1 MQCDWKGKVICF
13 KDNREQVRLVG
24 NSEQHGKV
32 MELSTI
38 QLEKWWKGN
47 DVWALTLLESV
58 SNTKRDAADGE
69 LQVLVEKYKD
79 VFVVP
84 SVLPPPRPSDHN
96 IPLIPG
102 SVPANYQPY
111 MYSPFHKTKLE
122 KHITE
127 LLQARL
133 VVPSV
138 SPFASPVLLVQKKDG
153 SWHFA

>member
-1 MQCDWKGKVICF
+1 MFGLLRCWNLF
-13 KDNREQVRLVG
+13 
-24 NSEQHGKV
+24 
-32 MELSTI
+32 
-38 QLEKWWKGN
+38 
-47 DVWALTLLESV
+47 LTQ
-58 SNTKRDAADGE
+58 RDAADGE
-69 LQVLVEKYKD
+69 LQVLVGKYKD

-102 SVPANYQPY
+102 SATVNYQPY
-111 MYSPFHKTKLE
+111 RYSPFHKTKIE
-122 KHITE
+122 KHIIE

-153 SWHFA
+153 SWRFCMDYRKLNGMTIKNRFVMLVVEEIMDESLGTKFFLAWT